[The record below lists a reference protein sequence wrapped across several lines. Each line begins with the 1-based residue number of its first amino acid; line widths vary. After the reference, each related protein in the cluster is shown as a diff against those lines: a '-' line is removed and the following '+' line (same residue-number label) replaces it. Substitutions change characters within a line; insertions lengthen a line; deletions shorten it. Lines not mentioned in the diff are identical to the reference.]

1 MNLEEIKQAINE
13 NSDLRKDVANLMS
26 GTEEGKNLM
35 NTWSNAKVKEAV
47 QSRDSEIYGQIDS
60 IIKEVTGSEKP
71 HGMKTSDHISSLL
84 EGLKDVESLKAK
96 IEAQKGGNDER
107 YNLLDQQLGQANATI
122 KELNDQIEGHKSQAL
137 QAQKLSIINSEFAKL
152 NISNDM
158 PDEVIQ
164 AYKNDVFNSILKDS
178 KIEDGQLVFVDAEGK
193 FKFNESRALLTPAEV
208 LNQKFSPILSTGKKK
223 GLGSGQSGKRA
234 KPANVALNGNFTNK
248 IQVNQALQAE
258 YKKQGLDIE
267 SDDFVNDYKH
277 YTKDLGLGV

>member
-178 KIEDGQLVFVDAEGK
+178 KIEEGQLVFVDAEGK
-193 FKFNESRALLTPAEV
+193 FKFNESRALLTTAEV
-208 LNQKFSPILSTGKKK
+208 LNEKFSPILSTGKKK
-223 GLGSGQSGKRA
+223 GLGSDQSGKRA
-234 KPANVALNGNFTNK
+234 KTANVALNGNFTNK

>member
-178 KIEDGQLVFVDAEGK
+178 KIEDGQLVFVDSEGK

-208 LNQKFSPILSTGKKK
+208 LNEKFSPILSTGKKK
-223 GLGSGQSGKRA
+223 GLGSDQSGKRA
-234 KPANVALNGNFTNK
+234 KTANVALNGNFTNK